1 MRRDCYLSRR
11 PLYRSR
17 DGMIFGVCKGLA
29 QFTEIPVL
37 WVRLI
42 MLVVFI
48 ISGFFPIVLLY
59 IVAAILM
66 KPEPVMEPDSEIDWD
81 FYNSWA
87 CNRSTALARLK
98 RKFNQLERRARRME
112 NVVTA
117 REFDWEERLKAGN

>member
-1 MRRDCYLSRR
+1 MRNEHCRTRR
-11 PLYRSR
+11 SLYRSR

-29 QFTEIPVL
+29 HFTEISVH

-42 MLVVFI
+42 MIVIFVL
-48 ISGFFPIVLLY
+48 SGFFPIVLLY

-87 CNRSTALARLK
+87 SNRSTALARLK
-98 RKFNQLERRARRME
+98 RKFDQLERRARRME
-112 NVVTA
+112 NLVTA

>member
-1 MRRDCYLSRR
+1 MRRDYYPSRR